1 MNHQLRRSNCEYYAN
16 HKPASGVGH
25 CLYHNPKPHYKSFR
39 YVLDKLCLTPDDVF
53 LDVCCGG
60 GTLLSWA
67 LRTVHRAAGLDHSP
81 DMIALTRGN
90 NIPAIDDGRLEV
102 RQGDATALP
111 WNDATFDAVANANAL
126 FFLSNPVKVLRE
138 AHRVLKPDGRFAVI
152 TTAKRK
158 FDGDL
163 FGPRCSFI
171 ARYTDAE
178 LADMLRQANFSRV
191 KAYSPGG
198 YLQIGYGVKE

>member
-1 MNHQLRRSNCEYYAN
+1 MNHQLSRSNCECYAN
-16 HKPASGVGH
+16 RNPAIRGGS

-39 YVLDKLCLTPDDVF
+39 YVLDKLHLTPEDKF
-53 LDVCCGG
+53 LDICCEG

-81 DMIALTRGN
+81 EMIALTRGN

-102 RQGDATALP
+102 RQGNATALP
-111 WNDATFDAVANANAL
+111 WNDETFDAVANANAL
-126 FFLSNPVKVLRE
+126 FFLSNPVKVLQE
-138 AHRVLKPDGRFAVI
+138 AHRVLKHGGRFAVI
-152 TTAKRK
+152 TTAERK

-163 FGPRCSFI
+163 FRPRHSLI
-171 ARYTDAE
+171 ALYTDTE
-178 LADMLRQANFSRV
+178 LTGMLRQANFSKV
-191 KAYSPGG
+191 KAYSPDG